1 MSSSSR
7 QDNSSS
13 SAKSSS
19 SAESSRMQ
27 CPDIPSGAL
36 AEQPRG
42 LREVVEALCK
52 ISLGPLPVF
61 QILGTLMPDVFFRLM
76 EKCVFFISEISG

>member
-27 CPDIPSGAL
+27 CPDIPAGAL
-36 AEQPRG
+36 AEQSRR
-42 LREVVEALCK
+42 LREVIRIAL
-52 ISLGPLPVF
+52 
-61 QILGTLMPDVFFRLM
+61 
-76 EKCVFFISEISG
+76 

>member
-1 MSSSSR
+1 MINVYIFSTIGSKYDDEEESSSSVEESTKISSSSR

-27 CPDIPSGAL
+27 CPDILAGAL

-42 LREVVEALCK
+42 LREIVEA
-52 ISLGPLPVF
+52 G
-61 QILGTLMPDVFFRLM
+61 
-76 EKCVFFISEISG
+76 

>member
-27 CPDIPSGAL
+27 CPDIPAGAL
-36 AEQPRG
+36 AEQSRR

-52 ISLGPLPVF
+52 ISLGLLRKRQMLGSVISMQAWLRHSPYAFVPVF
-61 QILGTLMPDVFFRLM
+61 
-76 EKCVFFISEISG
+76 

>member
-27 CPDIPSGAL
+27 CPDIPAGAL

-52 ISLGPLPVF
+52 ISLGLLPIF
-61 QILGTLMPDVFFRLM
+61 
-76 EKCVFFISEISG
+76 